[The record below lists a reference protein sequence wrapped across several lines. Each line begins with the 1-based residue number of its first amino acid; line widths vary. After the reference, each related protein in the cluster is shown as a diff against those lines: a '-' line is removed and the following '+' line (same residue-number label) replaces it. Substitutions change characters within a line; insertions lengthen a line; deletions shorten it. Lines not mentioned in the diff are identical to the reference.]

1 MYMRK
6 IVKICICIY
15 YDNIINLSINQLRT
29 SLLTVGIDV
38 VPLINNRICSI
49 VSVTSKY
56 VEIRR
61 ISTSCSRVL
70 GREEEEKMRT
80 GDKGCCCLIKDK
92 ASLRLDYFIHFLL
105 SFCRVCTIIIYS
117 ISMRIIRAR
126 KKKTWGLITEG
137 TKRGL
142 VVFFSFYY
150 SRKLAITTNNNNNNC
165 FVLF

>member
-6 IVKICICIY
+6 FVKICICRY

-29 SLLTVGIDV
+29 WLLTVGIDV

-61 ISTSCSRVL
+61 ISTSRLRVL
-70 GREEEEKMRT
+70 EREEEEKMRT
-80 GDKGCCCLIKDK
+80 GDEWCCCLIKDK
-92 ASLRLDYFIHFLL
+92 ASLQLDYFIHFLL
-105 SFCRVCTIIIYS
+105 SFYRVGTIIIYS
-117 ISMRIIRAR
+117 SCMHIRRAR
-126 KKKTWGLITEG
+126 KKRTLGLITEG

-142 VVFFSFYY
+142 VVFFLF
-150 SRKLAITTNNNNNNC
+150 ITLVN
-165 FVLF
+165 LQ

>member
-6 IVKICICIY
+6 IVKICIWIY

-29 SLLTVGIDV
+29 LLVTVGIDV

-61 ISTSCSRVL
+61 ISTSCSWVL

-80 GDKGCCCLIKDK
+80 GDKWCCCLIKDK

-126 KKKTWGLITEG
+126 KKDLGSYYRRNKTRSCGFFFLFIT
-137 TKRGL
+137 L
-142 VVFFSFYY
+142 VN
-150 SRKLAITTNNNNNNC
+150 LQ
-165 FVLF
+165 